1 MEAPRRLP
9 RDLPRPQVLK
19 TPPIRPRGPAF
30 LPDKETFISGYGE
43 PPPGFV
49 RGQTSVTE
57 WIAYWALYKIFDP
70 RADPRQPPFFGLYPH
85 FEYQSPEG
93 GGYIRSLGSSVV
105 DFLIHLGG
113 EHIAMRL
120 QTEFYHVYTSSMKQ
134 GTDTIQRVQ
143 LETAGL
149 KVVDVYDTELLGD
162 PTGAKAIVNLKRAL
176 NLIELVN
183 PITSG
188 TAIRGSKLKVLA

>member
-1 MEAPRRLP
+1 MERPRRLP

-30 LPDKETFISGYGE
+30 LPGKEAFISGYGD

-57 WIAYWALYKIFDP
+57 WIVYDSLYKIFDP
-70 RADPRQPPFFGLYPH
+70 RADSRKPPFFGLYPY

-113 EHIAMRL
+113 ENIAMRL
-120 QTEFYHVYTSSMKQ
+120 QTEFFHIYTSSAKQ
-134 GTDTIQRVQ
+134 GSDALQRAQ
-143 LETAGL
+143 LESAGL
-149 KVVDVYDTELLGD
+149 KVIDVYDTEVLGD